1 MAEGS
6 TADKTEQP
14 TAERLRK
21 AREEGQIPQSQE
33 VGTAL
38 MVLGL
43 VIALALG
50 GPGLL
55 RWSLGQ
61 MEGGL
66 NCDAAG
72 GPAGIASVLQ
82 ARAIDG
88 LLAIAPFALAAAAV
102 ALLGSLIS
110 GGWNFAPRA
119 VRWDVSRLSPGRAL
133 RETFSMRSGVQILA
147 GLAKLTLLCVLSWRF
162 LQDRLAKCLTLRWA
176 STTTILGE
184 ISSMALGLIARLAAG
199 LLLIAALELLYQRLH
214 YKRRLRMSRQEVK
227 EERRRYEAAPEV
239 RARVRSIQIQMARR
253 RMLKDVPRAD
263 VVLAN
268 PTHYAVALK
277 YDGRSM
283 KAPVVL
289 AKGADFLA
297 EKIKEVARA
306 NAVPVLERP
315 ELARTLHDAALVG
328 EAIPEALFVAVAEV
342 LALIYRLRGKAL
354 T

>member
-21 AREEGQIPQSQE
+21 AREEGQIPQSHE

-38 MVLGL
+38 MILAL
-43 VIALALG
+43 VIALSLG
-50 GPGLL
+50 GPALFQ
-55 RWSLGQ
+55 WSMRQ

-66 NCDAAG
+66 DCRVIEGPG
-72 GPAGIASVLQ
+72 GIVAILQ

-88 LLAIAPFALAAAAV
+88 LLAIGPFALAAAAV
-102 ALLGSLIS
+102 AIFGSLIA
-110 GGWNFAPRA
+110 GGWNFAPKA
-119 VRWDVSRLSPGRAL
+119 VRWDLSRLSPGRAIKEMISL
-133 RETFSMRSGVQILA
+133 RSGVQILA
-147 GLAKLTLLCVLSWRF
+147 GLAKLALLTVLGWQF
-162 LQDRLAKCLTLRWA
+162 LQDRLQKCLSLRWA
-176 STTTILGE
+176 SVATTVSE
-184 ISSMALGLIARLAAG
+184 ICSMALGLISRLAAG
-199 LLLIAALELLYQRLH
+199 LMMIAALELLYQRLH
-214 YKRRLRMSRQEVK
+214 YRRSLRMSRQEIK

-239 RARVRSIQIQMARR
+239 RSRIRGIQYELARR
-253 RMLKDVPRAD
+253 RMLREVPKAD
-263 VVLAN
+263 VVLVN

-277 YDGRSM
+277 YDAKSM

-297 EKIKEVARA
+297 EKIKEIARA

-315 ELARTLHDAALVG
+315 ELARTLHAAVDVG

-342 LALIYRLRGKAL
+342 LALIYRLRGRAAN
-354 T
+354 

>member
-21 AREEGQIPQSQE
+21 AREEGQIPQSNE

-38 MVLGL
+38 MVLAL
-43 VIALALG
+43 VIALSLG
-50 GPGLL
+50 GPALL
-55 RWSLGQ
+55 QWSLRQ
-61 MEGGL
+61 MELGL

-72 GPAGIASVLQ
+72 GSAGILSLLQ
-82 ARAIDG
+82 SRAIDG
-88 LLAIAPFALAAAAV
+88 LLAIGPFLLAAGAV
-102 ALLGSLIS
+102 AIFGSLIGS
-110 GGWNFAPRA
+110 GWNFAPKA
-119 VRWDVSRLSPGRAL
+119 VRWDLSRLSPGKAL
-133 RETFSMRSGVQILA
+133 REMVSMRSGVQILA
-147 GLAKLTLLCVLSWRF
+147 GLAKLTLLTVLVWQF
-162 LQDRLAKCLTLRWA
+162 LADRIGKCLSLRWA
-176 STTTILGE
+176 SVATILSE

-199 LLLIAALELLYQRLH
+199 LVLIAALELLYQRLH
-214 YKRRLRMSRQEVK
+214 YRRRLRMTRQEVK

-239 RARVRSIQIQMARR
+239 RARVRSIQYELARR

-268 PTHYAVALK
+268 PTHYAVALR
-277 YDGRSM
+277 YESGAM

-297 EKIKEVARA
+297 EKIKEIARA

-315 ELARTLHDAALVG
+315 ELARTLHDSVEVG
-328 EAIPEALFVAVAEV
+328 QAIPEILFVAVAEV